1 VSDELEK
8 KNTSIFIYPSIFFNF
23 KLFFFSFF
31 FKNRFIDESAKFAT
45 RTWLERV
52 VIAGLDKIP
61 KTATLRTSDNHSTQ
75 LEIIDATKSSFI
87 IRKPGVS
94 MMEKWSITLNF

>member
-1 VSDELEK
+1 MSLK
-8 KNTSIFIYPSIFFNF
+8 KKILLFSFIHQSFSILNF
-23 KLFFFSFF
+23 SFFSFF